1 MSEIRGKKGVYI
13 ADDIA
18 VLAEDEERMKGIM
31 GKLERYL
38 DEIELGWNGKDE
50 NYKM

>member
-18 VLAEDEERMKGIM
+18 VLAEDEERMKGMM

-38 DEIELGWNGKDE
+38 DEGGKWKKFHWRE
-50 NYKM
+50 